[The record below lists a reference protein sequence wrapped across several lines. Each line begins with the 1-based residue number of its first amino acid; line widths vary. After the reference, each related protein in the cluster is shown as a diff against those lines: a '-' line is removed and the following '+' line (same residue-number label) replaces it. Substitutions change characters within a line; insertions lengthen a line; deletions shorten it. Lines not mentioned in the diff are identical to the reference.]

1 MLTTASRPYTD
12 AEFDDYTGRMTTG
25 RACSVTVIVL
35 LGLGAGGLA
44 AVGAFA
50 LHWLYAW
57 LFSGVVTWTF
67 SLVVGG
73 IAAALAIVGLWLS
86 WGTDD
91 WTDQPP
97 ELATD
102 VTATAYAAWR
112 IESDTLDVVFAF
124 RVEADHYLLITE
136 NALTPPLLEAHESG
150 GEPAQNIPSSI
161 RLVLMGEG
169 EFRIAMDVSLTGQAI
184 PLTHVDATPDKGDAE
199 VDDETPIPD
208 GLYMTGELPARIRSA
223 IGVA

>member
-12 AEFDDYTGRMTTG
+12 AELDDYNGRMSTG
-25 RACSVTVIVL
+25 RAYSITIFVL
-35 LGLGAGGLA
+35 LGVSAGGMV
-44 AVGAFA
+44 AVGAYA
-50 LHWLYAW
+50 LHWAYAW

-73 IAAALAIVGLWLS
+73 IAAALTIVGLWLS
-86 WGTDD
+86 CGTDD
-91 WTDQPP
+91 WTDHPP

-112 IESDTLDVVFAF
+112 IEGDTLDVVFVF

-136 NALTPPLLEAHESG
+136 NALTPPLLEAHASGAPAESV
-150 GEPAQNIPSSI
+150 PSSI

-169 EFRIAMDVSLTGQAI
+169 EFRIAMDVSLTGLAI
-184 PLTHVDATPDKGDAE
+184 PLMQVGSTHTQADAE
-199 VDDETPIPD
+199 CDDETPIPD
-208 GLYMTGELPARIRSA
+208 GLYMTSELPVRIRAA